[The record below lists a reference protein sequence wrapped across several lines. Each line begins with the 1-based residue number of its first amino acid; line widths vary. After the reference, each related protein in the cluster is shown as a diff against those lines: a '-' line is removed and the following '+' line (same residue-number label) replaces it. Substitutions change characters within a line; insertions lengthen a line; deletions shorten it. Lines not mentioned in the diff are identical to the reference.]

1 MNLDAGV
8 GDNPARKR
16 VATAC
21 EACRATKIRCQPSDQ
36 PGVCKKCLES
46 KRECISRTTPRPRRP
61 RKHASPQ
68 DQRLHQAQAAP
79 PGPSSTFSI
88 DFSVS
93 TGSEVD
99 DNFETLRDTHHVVI
113 DRLFPEDDEEM
124 SPFPDSVSSFQT
136 PKSSS
141 AQSHSIH
148 DFHTK
153 PSFNVA
159 SAESLLT
166 SFRSMLTYFPFI
178 TLPEDIPIRQMA
190 AAKPFV
196 LLSIL
201 SSTSGSKT
209 LQGHTLYDE
218 EFRKVL
224 GLKFVAGGERSL
236 ELLQGLLIYCAWYPF
251 HLRPKNKQAFQYM
264 RMAADMVHD
273 LELDQEQP
281 DLNMWSDTPN
291 LTDEQLD
298 RIRVYV
304 GYFYVVSSF
313 LATWKRSKGIDI
325 PYTSWTARCCE
336 MLEKHGKTQG
346 DLVLAAQTRVSRILC
361 QATKTL
367 NGKYDQVDEDRCI
380 MVAGFKFELAQI
392 ESSLAF
398 PLNMSV
404 SLKIQ
409 ILFIKVFL
417 DSGTLLRFPRPPPS
431 ESYKLE
437 PSPLANAKLHDCV
450 YSTAAFYQELM
461 SLEDA
466 AFSCFTIVDW
476 SRPILATILG
486 IRLSFRI
493 PECPDWDSEW
503 ARSQLK
509 LDDFLARMSQQK
521 SDLTPASKKVD
532 ILSASRTVMGVVREK
547 YQKRLAAVERQSKSP
562 ARITCPMLDGSV
574 EPYFPVWDAALKP
587 PLMMEALGE
596 GPDGQPVFQ
605 DLWTAMTMGWTHD
618 EL

>member
-1 MNLDAGV
+1 M
-8 GDNPARKR
+8 
-16 VATAC
+16 C
-21 EACRATKIRCQPSDQ
+21 ELKS
-36 PGVCKKCLES
+36 
-46 KRECISRTTPRPRRP
+46 
-61 RKHASPQ
+61 HQ
-68 DQRLHQAQAAP
+68 DQQLQQAQAAP

-93 TGSEVD
+93 TGSEID
-99 DNFETLRDTHHVVI
+99 DNFETLRDTHDVVI

-124 SPFPDSVSSFQT
+124 SPFPDSGRSIQT
-136 PKSSS
+136 PTSSS

-166 SFRSMLTYFPFI
+166 SFHSMLTYFPFI
-178 TLPEDIPIRQMA
+178 TLSEDTPIRQMA

-291 LTDEQLD
+291 LTDDQLD

-304 GYFYVVSSF
+304 GYFYIVSSPPSF
-313 LATWKRSKGIDI
+313 LATWKRGKGIDI
-325 PYTSWTARCCE
+325 PYTSWTARCCDL
-336 MLEKHGKTQG
+336 LEKYGKTQG
-346 DLVLAAQTRVSRILC
+346 DIVLAAQTRVTSILS
-361 QATKTL
+361 QASKTL
-367 NGKYDQVDEDRCI
+367 NEKYDQGEEDRRI
-380 MVAGFKFELAQI
+380 MVAGFKFELAQM

-398 PLNMSV
+398 PLSISV
-404 SLKIQ
+404 
-409 ILFIKVFL
+409 LFMKAFL

-431 ESYKLE
+431 ESYKWE
-437 PSPLANAKLHDCV
+437 PCPLSNAKLHDCV

-461 SLEDA
+461 SLDDTA
-466 AFSCFTIVDW
+466 LSCFTIVDW

-493 PECPDWDSEW
+493 QECPDWDSEW

-509 LDDFLARMSQQK
+509 LDDYLARMSQQK

-532 ILSASRTVMGVVREK
+532 ILSASRTVMSVVREK
-547 YQKRLAAVERQSKSP
+547 YQKRLAAVERQGKSP
-562 ARITCPMLDGSV
+562 ARITCPMLDGSM
-574 EPYFPVWDAALKP
+574 EPYFPVWDAALNQ
-587 PLMMEALGE
+587 PLMMESLGE

-605 DLWTAMTMGWTHD
+605 DLWTAMTTGWAHD